1 MRRVWGYRKK
11 VRIAGV
17 FSGLVVLAWVVL
29 MATVDL
35 NSDPQASIL
44 YIWFTLY
51 ALVAL
56 ILIWLTVL
64 VARLIRRRRRF
75 VKPS

>member
-1 MRRVWGYRKK
+1 
-11 VRIAGV
+11 
-17 FSGLVVLAWVVL
+17 